1 MDAKNIEKLVKKAKD
16 DILKEVH
23 DRLPRKVGVI
33 AVNHF
38 KQNFRDGGW
47 LDAGLHPWKKTK
59 RQQQKGTDEKY
70 GPLTS
75 RRNHL
80 MSSIQSKPGVGEV
93 SIENPVPYASIH
105 NDGGNIT
112 THPTVSPKM
121 KRFAWHMAYSLAG
134 IKGKGPLPKELPQ
147 QAQFWRNLA
156 LTKKTKITINAHIPQ
171 RQFMGNS
178 QELQAKV
185 NKIIQESIQKIKK
198 WNYFFIK
205 SLTMLK
211 SSCQISRSLMKTMV
225 SLKISTKKIRI
236 CILSRSLQFSS
247 TFKRLHGSGTMEAIK
262 VFPLICSMIFGYYYT
277 L

>member
-1 MDAKNIEKLVKKAKD
+1 
-16 DILKEVH
+16 
-23 DRLPRKVGVI
+23 
-33 AVNHF
+33 
-38 KQNFRDGGW
+38 
-47 LDAGLHPWKKTK
+47 
-59 RQQQKGTDEKY
+59 
-70 GPLTS
+70 
-75 RRNHL
+75 

-211 SSCQISRSLMKTMV
+211 SSCQISRSLMKTYGQHENIDQEDTDMYPLTFPAV
-225 SLKISTKKIRI
+225 LID
-236 CILSRSLQFSS
+236 LQ
-247 TFKRLHGSGTMEAIK
+247 EA
-262 VFPLICSMIFGYYYT
+262 SW
-277 L
+277 

>member
-1 MDAKNIEKLVKKAKD
+1 MDAKNIEKLVQKAKD

-59 RQQQKGTDEKY
+59 RQQQKGTDAKY

-80 MSSIQSKPGVGEV
+80 MSYIQSKPGVGEV

-185 NKIIQESIQKIKK
+185 NKIIQESIQKIK
-198 WNYFFIK
+198 NGII
-205 SLTMLK
+205 SL
-211 SSCQISRSLMKTMV
+211 SN
-225 SLKISTKKIRI
+225 
-236 CILSRSLQFSS
+236 
-247 TFKRLHGSGTMEAIK
+247 H
-262 VFPLICSMIFGYYYT
+262 
-277 L
+277 